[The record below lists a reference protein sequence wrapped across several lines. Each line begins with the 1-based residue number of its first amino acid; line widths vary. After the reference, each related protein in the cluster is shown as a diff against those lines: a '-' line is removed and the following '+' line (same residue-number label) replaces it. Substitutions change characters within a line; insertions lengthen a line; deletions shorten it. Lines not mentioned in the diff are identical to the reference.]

1 MKEQSIV
8 HIKVDYDEAVQSKK
22 DILASERDFLR
33 IIKRIKRYKL
43 LRSEELSNRIK
54 IQNKLKELNLNITKI
69 NQIFPK
75 VKLPDILKKKEEAK
89 KKEIKEEKQPKIEIK
104 EVHEDDDLERQ
115 LIEIQEKLRKLG

>member
-8 HIKVDYDEAVQSKK
+8 HIKVDYDEALQSKR

-43 LRSEELSNRIK
+43 LRGEELNS
-54 IQNKLKELNLNITKI
+54 NITKL
-69 NQIFPK
+69 NQILPK
-75 VKLPDILKKKEEAK
+75 VKLPNILKKKEEAK
-89 KKEIKEEKQPKIEIK
+89 KKEIKEEKQSKIEIK
-104 EVHEDDDLERQ
+104 EIHEDDDLERQ